1 MEIRSL
7 STMPVV
13 HLTQKQVASP
23 TKEQGE
29 IAKAVVN
36 NKISAAY
43 IGDQKDKKEIKISK
57 IVLTGGPCA
66 GKTTA
71 LTWINNYFSKRGYT
85 VLFVP
90 ETATELITN
99 GVAPWT
105 CGTNYD
111 YQRQQLKLL
120 TRTGTP

>member
-13 HLTQKQVASP
+13 HLTNKQVASP

-43 IGDQKDKKEIKISK
+43 IGDKKDKKEIEDVEIANYEASGAE
-57 IVLTGGPCA
+57 IRDVL
-66 GKTTA
+66 
-71 LTWINNYFSKRGYT
+71 
-85 VLFVP
+85 
-90 ETATELITN
+90 EATELAKE
-99 GVAPWT
+99 VAI
-105 CGTNYD
+105 N
-111 YQRQQLKLL
+111 LKELPEKAIDAQANQTQEKVWSLL
-120 TRTGTP
+120 E